1 MPDLRPINSIRIKM
15 EDRLRNLAIRNDID
29 TGCDSSLT
37 KLLTTLCDINVLSPT
52 ESQAIGY
59 IVDLCDKAA
68 YGSRVDQNKISEA
81 TEIGERVVR
90 IIDNRLKMTLD

>member
-1 MPDLRPINSIRIKM
+1 
-15 EDRLRNLAIRNDID
+15 
-29 TGCDSSLT
+29 
-37 KLLTTLCDINVLSPT
+37 
-52 ESQAIGY
+52 
-59 IVDLCDKAA
+59 VDLCDKAA